1 MLWFLIGRETINNL
15 VGVGIDDINGVAET
29 IGDVEA
35 RRETP
40 DSRAQLVRS
49 VFRNRCRSDRVPG
62 ACQAVARLG
71 QEVTWAT
78 TSCQQAID
86 QNSMRQR

>member
-1 MLWFLIGRETINNL
+1 MLWFRIGRETINNL
-15 VGVGIDDINGVAET
+15 VGFGIDDINGVAET

-35 RRETP
+35 RRKP
-40 DSRAQLVRS
+40 RIAGLSLS
-49 VFRNRCRSDRVPG
+49 GVFRNRCRSDQVPG

-71 QEVTWAT
+71 QEVTWVM